1 MYTYAY
7 PLKGGIWVYHMCTC
21 TYISCIASYDV
32 AYVLMG

>member
-7 PLKGGIWVYHMCTC
+7 PLGGIWVYHMCTC